1 MIKNY
6 IGGILGGVSISI
18 GCIVSLS
25 VGGGTLGAFLFSIGL
40 LSICV
45 FGYKLYTGAVC
56 SLDRQNFTGILMI
69 LYGNLVGI
77 CVMALLTRLT
87 RPELMT
93 AAQKICESKLHEG
106 WRVIP
111 LGMLCNICI
120 YFATTEFEKTVER
133 VCLLIISVMVFILA
147 GFEHSIANTFYF
159 CLTDIPAI
167 KVVPYLVMN
176 IIGNGAGGIVMY
188 RIVKG
193 YRNGKDI

>member
-25 VGGGTLGAFLFSIGL
+25 VGGGPLGAFLFSIGL

-56 SLDRQNFTGILMI
+56 SLDKKNFTGILMI

-77 CVMALLTRLT
+77 FVMSILTVFAK
-87 RPELMT
+87 PDLMI

-111 LGMLCNICI
+111 LGMICNICI

-147 GFEHSIANTFYF
+147 GFEHSIANAFYF
-159 CLTDIPAI
+159 CLTDFPVREVA
-167 KVVPYLVMN
+167 PYLLMN
-176 IIGNGAGGIVMY
+176 IIGNGVGGVLLY

>member
-56 SLDRQNFTGILMI
+56 SLDKKNFTGILMI

-77 CVMALLTRLT
+77 FVMSILTVFAK
-87 RPELMT
+87 PDLMI

-147 GFEHSIANTFYF
+147 GFEHSIANAFYF
-159 CLTDIPAI
+159 CLTDFPVR
-167 KVVPYLVMN
+167 KVVPYLIMN
-176 IIGNGAGGIVMY
+176 IIGNGVGGVLLY